1 MKKTE
6 KSQTVKTVK
15 KPFSIFLLRLP
26 MFIEERHHHPFTP
39 LASSQVGQNLDSCDR
54 SLIIFFFVWRE
65 TNSAKSFRITRDL
78 FYFQN
83 IVWLKSMGDGGL
95 RIIF

>member
-15 KPFSIFLLRLP
+15 KPFSIFLLLLP
-26 MFIEERHHHPFTP
+26 MFIQERHHHPFTP

-54 SLIIFFFVWRE
+54 SLIIFFVFVFGRKQIQQSLSVLHEIWFIAR
-65 TNSAKSFRITRDL
+65 TKSD
-78 FYFQN
+78 
-83 IVWLKSMGDGGL
+83 
-95 RIIF
+95 